1 MASATTED
9 WQLNKSVLESNKH
22 VLENQLYCD
31 VTFVFN
37 EDKSNQKQVSI
48 SLNISH
54 VQKKNKVKRKAVLP
68 KTYNIGLF
76 TFLSCYPCCAIVFIR
91 NDV

>member
-37 EDKSNQKQVSI
+37 EDKAKKPHVSI
-48 SLNISH
+48 TRVFFRNLIS
-54 VQKKNKVKRKAVLP
+54 RLKAYLVARPAVCSVLVL
-68 KTYNIGLF
+68 ILE
-76 TFLSCYPCCAIVFIR
+76 
-91 NDV
+91 